1 MRLICLSL
9 SLPLHFSVY
18 VAFLLALRRN
28 RSSRYVT
35 EKEGGKDIV
44 PYRFSPPPRSTAYRV
59 PRITR
64 SAGRGRNESLF
75 GRGKVESHRA
85 SPVFASI
92 IDLGKRNEMAA
103 CFMLA
108 RHVGVHVAAFCSF
121 PRFTHYRRRWVIRCP
136 NRSISPSYLSLKAL
150 RRGDIALAI
159 KRSDPKKDKAARKV
173 KWEKFYFL

>member
-1 MRLICLSL
+1 
-9 SLPLHFSVY
+9 
-18 VAFLLALRRN
+18 
-28 RSSRYVT
+28 
-35 EKEGGKDIV
+35 
-44 PYRFSPPPRSTAYRV
+44 
-59 PRITR
+59 
-64 SAGRGRNESLF
+64 
-75 GRGKVESHRA
+75 
-85 SPVFASI
+85 
-92 IDLGKRNEMAA
+92 
-103 CFMLA
+103 MLA